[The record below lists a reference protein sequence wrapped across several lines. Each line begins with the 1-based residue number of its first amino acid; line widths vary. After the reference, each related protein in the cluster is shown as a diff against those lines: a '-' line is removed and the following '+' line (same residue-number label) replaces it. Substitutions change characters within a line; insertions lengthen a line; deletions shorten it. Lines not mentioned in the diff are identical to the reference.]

1 MTSISSIKLNNTSML
16 EEKIQQSEKEQN
28 CTSYTEISSS
38 SRGTAIAFPNLTR
51 FGGSSK
57 VPTLV
62 MIVEDDVNAI
72 VDKIDQAMNEE
83 EQISSI
89 LKANTFATTFDLQEI
104 NLFSKSSNST
114 AKTIGFVEYTGN
126 SHTINAKTNTTAL
139 MNCFTPDTSAANVD
153 IQTKVF
159 KSAVT
164 TMTNWLDDYINN
176 YDKRVAEGTA
186 NGEIEAKLSFL
197 LRIRKA
203 IENCSFPVGFAPQSG
218 TAMGS
223 YNWSYYVGE
232 FLNPENEAFTNR
244 GAEHDLNPKMLLR
257 TDMFASDRKFKT
269 EAEAMAAVDNA
280 SAGGA
285 IDFSVEDLIFAN
297 EDAYYQFKG
306 VQLATVLIH
315 EFVHSTHISNEAVTY
330 FTCEL
335 MESDYYNESVYGNF
349 SSKYLTKAQQLSIN
363 GSALDLTSIKYA
375 DMTTKI
381 DTGNGIIAAAFGHS
395 LRSIDKIAQHGH
407 EMNKGDL
414 YTEMSKGNTTQ
425 ACKKE
430 LLNFVYN
437 A

>member
-1 MTSISSIKLNNTSML
+1 MTSISSINLNNTAML

-28 CTSYTEISSS
+28 CASDTEISSS

-51 FGGSSK
+51 FGGSSN

-62 MIVEDDVNAI
+62 MTVEDDVNAI
-72 VDKIDQAMNEE
+72 ADEIDKAVNEE
-83 EQISSI
+83 EQINSI
-89 LKANTFATTFDLQEI
+89 LKANTLATTFDLQET

-114 AKTIGFVEYTGN
+114 GKTIGFVEYTGS
-126 SHTINAKTNTTAL
+126 SHTINKKTNTTAL
-139 MNCFTPDTSAANVD
+139 MNCFTPDTSSGNVD
-153 IQTKVF
+153 VQTKVF
-159 KSAVT
+159 ESAVT
-164 TMTNWLDDYINN
+164 IMTNWLDDYINN
-176 YDKRVAEGTA
+176 YEQRVAEGTA

-203 IENCSFPVGFAPQSG
+203 IENCDFPVGFAPQSG

-232 FLNPENEAFTNR
+232 FLNPEDETFTNR

-269 EAEAMAAVDNA
+269 EAEAMAAIDNA
-280 SAGGA
+280 SAGAA

-306 VQLATVLIH
+306 VHLATVLIH

-335 MESDYYNESVYGNF
+335 MESDYYNESVYANF
-349 SSKYLTKAQQLSIN
+349 SSEYLAKAQQLSID
-363 GSALDLTSIKYA
+363 GSTLDLTSIKYA
-375 DMTTKI
+375 DMTTQV
-381 DTGNGIIAAAFGHS
+381 DTGDGIIAAAFGHS
-395 LRSIDKIAQHGH
+395 LGSIDEIAQHGH
-407 EMNKGDL
+407 EMNEGDL